1 MNMSSNTIL
10 ITGATSGI
18 GLALAERFLELGNT
32 VIICGRRQDRL
43 QEIQQKHPQMHVRTC
58 DVANESERVALFTW
72 ATETFPQLNVLVNNA
87 GIQRRIAFP
96 PEEPWSETVTE
107 IEINLNAPIHL
118 SYLFT
123 PHLEQQANAAILMV
137 SSGLAFVPSSRMPI
151 YCATKA
157 GLHSFTLSARHAL
170 KSKGIEVIEIIPPAV
185 ATDLGGPGLHTG
197 ATPVDEFAGAV
208 MHQLAEHKTEISYGF
223 SAQTSRASREDLDTI
238 FQRMNR

>member
-43 QEIQQKHPQMHVRTC
+43 QEIQQKQPQMHVRTC

-72 ATETFPQLNVLVNNA
+72 ATETFPQLNVLINNA

-107 IEINLNAPIHL
+107 IETNLNAPIHL

-137 SSGLAFVPSSRMPI
+137 SSGLAFVPSASMPV

-170 KSKGIEVIEIIPPAV
+170 KSKGIDVIEIIPPAV

-197 ATPVDEFAGAV
+197 ATPVEEFADAV
-208 MHQLAEHKTEISYGF
+208 MNQLGEHKMEITYGF